1 VLTVHSTEVS
11 PVLVVMVGTR
21 VCAFPLH
28 HVVETMR
35 PLPIIP
41 VAGTPCFVRGVS
53 IIRGKPTPVVDLKV
67 LLEKSENSPNYGR
80 FVTLKF
86 DDRLVVIGVDSVV
99 GLRSLDLAQMR
110 EQPPLLRYVNA
121 DIIESIGTCDE
132 QLLLLLRVASILTD
146 DVWETIKM
154 AEALP

>member
-1 VLTVHSTEVS
+1 
-11 PVLVVMVGTR
+11 
-21 VCAFPLH
+21 
-28 HVVETMR
+28 
-35 PLPIIP
+35 
-41 VAGTPCFVRGVS
+41 
-53 IIRGKPTPVVDLKV
+53 
-67 LLEKSENSPNYGR
+67 
-80 FVTLKF
+80 
-86 DDRLVVIGVDSVV
+86 VDSVV

-132 QLLLLLRVASILTD
+132 QLLLLLRAASILTD